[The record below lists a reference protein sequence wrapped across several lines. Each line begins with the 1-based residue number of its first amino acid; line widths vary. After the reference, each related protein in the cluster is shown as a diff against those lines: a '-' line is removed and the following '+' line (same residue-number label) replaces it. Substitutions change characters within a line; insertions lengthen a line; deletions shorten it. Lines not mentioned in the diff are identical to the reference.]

1 MIQNL
6 SAVTKKKNGSKNKKS
21 RNFKRPGKYLAVLII
36 GIIVGIILI
45 RNNAFWSIIGVPLHK
60 DIINKYSGEYKFDP
74 LFIMSIVK
82 AESNF
87 QKRAKSHRG
96 AIGLMQLLPS
106 TAEELA
112 TELGI
117 ENFSEEMLE
126 IPDINIRLGFHYL
139 DKLRTIFGNRKIDM
153 LVAYNAGLLRTFE
166 WRQGKDH
173 LTMEDIKFDETRNF
187 VNEVLTNYEKLK
199 KVQKIKKIIQG

>member
-1 MIQNL
+1 
-6 SAVTKKKNGSKNKKS
+6 
-21 RNFKRPGKYLAVLII
+21 
-36 GIIVGIILI
+36 
-45 RNNAFWSIIGVPLHK
+45 
-60 DIINKYSGEYKFDP
+60 
-74 LFIMSIVK
+74 MSIVK